1 MKNNVVLKVL
11 EEDCCSCSACAN
23 RCPVNAITMQ
33 ENKEGFL
40 HPVINE
46 DACVD
51 CGQCLK
57 VCPSL
62 NEKKENFLDPKC
74 YAVAAQDEIRANSS
88 SGGLFTILAEY
99 IIKQGGIVC
108 GAAFD
113 EKWNVHHILVDKLE
127 DLNKLKGSKYVQSA
141 IENTYSEIQRLLN
154 NGKKVLFSGTPCQV
168 AGLYTFLGKDYSN
181 LLTMDILCH
190 GAPSRS
196 VWQKYLHEAFDF
208 TKIKNVNFRD
218 KSQIGWSCSHSTIT
232 LDNNQKVVSDEYT
245 KLFHQSMILNKA
257 CQNCKYSKLPR
268 PADITG
274 GDWWGISKYKEGL
287 NDGKGLSF
295 VLVNTSKGE
304 DIFKTIQKDMKQS
317 LLIELGKDYN
327 NGRLRHNDPHHV
339 ARDKFFFNYAK
350 NLSLP
355 KIYDIC
361 ANSKY
366 DVCVVSTF
374 FGLNYGAIL
383 VAYAVHKI
391 IQDMGYSVLMLSKPS
406 FLWKNHPTLDSVSG
420 QFAKKYYNISRIYH
434 SIVDLTWLNNYCKI
448 FVVGSDQLFSS
459 ILRIQHS
466 FLEFVKLSKNK
477 IAFGTSFA
485 RSEYNKSPN
494 EIQKDRCL
502 LNRFNHMALR
512 EKSVELERMFNLK
525 DAEEIIDPTLM
536 IDVAYWSKL
545 SDDVY
550 LQEAQEPYLLA
561 YMLDLNESKITVLK
575 HLRDKL
581 SLKLILIPDLD
592 KGHRIFQHDLEIYKD
607 EYTPEEFLYLYKNA
621 SFVVTDSYHGTC
633 FATKFNKPFIS
644 IINRVR
650 GGLRYK
656 LFDAIKVSS
665 RLVDNPEDVYNN
677 DTLFQPFDFTET
689 NEIIKEKADFAINWL
704 KSALENNNSSEKFSE
719 NDFYTDEKIKELSM
733 QIEEL
738 SVRANN
744 IQKIAEQNKHSE
756 PTADVKN
763 APISVQSRN
772 INNFTEEQL
781 KLIYIIEHLNSYR
794 LKKWLYKFKK
804 KVYRGKKREKYE
816 KKYTDIKLLIKSAK
830 KLQKQS
836 QILDELN

>member
-141 IENTYSEIQRLLN
+141 IENTYSEIQKLLN

-232 LDNNQKVVSDEYT
+232 LDNDQKVVSDEYT

-366 DVCVVSTF
+366 DVCIVSIF
-374 FGLNYGAIL
+374 YGLNYGTLL
-383 VAYAVHKI
+383 VAHAVHKI
-391 IQDMGYSVLMLSKPS
+391 IQDMGYSTLMVNKPS
-406 FLWKNHPTLDSVSG
+406 FIWRDHPTLDSVSG
-420 QFAKKYYNISRIYH
+420 VFAKKHYNISRVYN
-434 SIVDLTWLNNYCKI
+434 SISDLSYLNNYCDN
-448 FVVGSDQLFSS
+448 FVVGSDQMFTP
-459 ILRIQHS
+459 ILHVSHS

-477 IAFGTSFA
+477 IAFGTSFG
-485 RSEYNKSPN
+485 RSEYDKSPN

-502 LNRFNHMALR
+502 LNRFNHIALR
-512 EKSVELERMFNLK
+512 EKSIELEKMFNLK

-550 LQEAQEPYLLA
+550 LQEAQEPYILA
-561 YMLDLNESKITVLK
+561 YMLDLNESKIPVLK
-575 HLRDKL
+575 YLSERL
-581 SLKLILIPDLD
+581 SLKLILIPNLD
-592 KGHRIFQHDLEIYKD
+592 KRHRRVKHDLEIYKD

-677 DTLFQPFDFTET
+677 DSLFQPFDFTET

-704 KSALENNNSSEKFSE
+704 KCALENNNSSEKFSE

-763 APISVQSRN
+763 APIYVQSRN
-772 INNFTEEQL
+772 INDFTEEQL
-781 KLIYIIEHLNSYR
+781 KLIYIMEHLNSYR
-794 LKKWLYKFKK
+794 FKKWLYKFKK
-804 KVYRGKKREKYE
+804 KIYKGKKREKYE
-816 KKYTDIKLLIKSAK
+816 KKYADIKILIKNAK
-830 KLQKQS
+830 KLQRQS

>member
-141 IENTYSEIQRLLN
+141 IENTYSEIQKLLN

-168 AGLYTFLGKDYSN
+168 AGLYTFLGKEYTN

-232 LDNNQKVVSDEYT
+232 LDNDQKVVSDEYT

-317 LLIELGKDYN
+317 LPIELGKDYN

-366 DVCVVSTF
+366 DVCIVSIF
-374 FGLNYGAIL
+374 YAINYGSAL
-383 VAYAVHKI
+383 VSHAVYKI
-391 IQDMGYSVLMLSKPS
+391 IEDLGYSCLMLQKPDYV
-406 FLWKNHPTLDSVSG
+406 WKGHPTDKHISG
-420 QFAKKYYNISRIYH
+420 RFAAKYCNLSKIYKNRIE
-434 SIVDLTWLNNYCKI
+434 LMELNNICSN
-448 FVVGSDQLFSS
+448 FVVGSDQMFSPF
-459 ILRIQHS
+459 LKVEHAY
-466 FLEFVKLSKNK
+466 LEFVSLNKNK
-477 IAFGTSFA
+477 IAFGTSFGKDD
-485 RSEYNKSPN
+485 YNKP
-494 EIQKDRCL
+494 EQAIQKDREL
-502 LNRFNHMALR
+502 LHRFNHIALR
-512 EKSVELERMFNLK
+512 EKSDKLCHNIFKLRDSIEV
-525 DAEEIIDPTLM
+525 IDPTLM
-536 IDVAYWSKL
+536 ITKQHWISVCKDINL
-545 SDDVY
+545 D
-550 LQEAQEPYLLA
+550 EAQTPYLLV
-561 YMLDLNESKITVLK
+561 YILDLTKQKADAVKYISNKLHLKIIYIPELN
-575 HLRDKL
+575 KL
-581 SLKLILIPDLD
+581 YRKDYGLQPT
-592 KGHRIFQHDLEIYKD
+592 KD

-756 PTADVKN
+756 PTADVKKV
-763 APISVQSRN
+763 PIYVQSRN
-772 INNFTEEQL
+772 INDFTEEQL
-781 KLIYIIEHLNSYR
+781 KLIYIMEHLNSYR
-794 LKKWLYKFKK
+794 FKKWLYKFKK
-804 KVYRGKKREKYE
+804 KIYKGKKREKYE
-816 KKYTDIKLLIKSAK
+816 KKYADIKILIKNAK
-830 KLQKQS
+830 KLQRQS